1 LIHALIGVIISLS
14 WNEYKSVAAASHS
27 AGWLC
32 RNHIASMSY
41 TVFALKWRPKGFDEI
56 VGQDHITTQLKS
68 AIEKDRLAHA
78 YLFAGPRGVGK
89 TSTARILA
97 KALNCQKGPTATP
110 CGVCPSCVEIAKGSS
125 LDVLEIDG
133 ASNRGIDEIRTLREN
148 VKFSPAQGRFKVYI
162 IDEVHQIT
170 TDGFNALLKT
180 LEEPPAFVKFI
191 FATTHAHKV
200 PPTILSRCQRLDFR
214 RISVMEIIQQLE
226 KIVAVEKLKVD
237 RDVLV
242 SIARSSDGALRDAES
257 VLDQLIAFAKDRVS
271 HDDVISM
278 LGLVEQSALF
288 ALTDRIIAH
297 DPKGILELLN
307 EIINQGKDMAVLLS
321 NLIEHFRNLMVAK
334 VANADSELIDLPQNI
349 CEKLTDQA
357 KALTLEQIFSAFTI
371 LMQAQDMTKR
381 LDSMRIPLEISLV
394 RLCQHPKVVAPAPV
408 QAPKAAPVALK
419 PAAYKPAIPPSA
431 PSPKVIHD
439 KPAAVHDKPAA
450 IHEKPKALHDKPAA
464 ALEEQTEPLAAIN
477 LMTMD
482 AVQTV
487 SLDTVREGWQR
498 MIDDVSRVKISVAS
512 YLNEGAPTTLN
523 GDQLTV
529 MFPRNCS
536 LHKETLEEKFNKN
549 LIENKLSELFHAGF
563 KLNFVLSQ
571 EEKNAE
577 VTLQNPVVQ
586 SAMDMFNAR
595 VIKEG

>member
-1 LIHALIGVIISLS
+1 
-14 WNEYKSVAAASHS
+14 
-27 AGWLC
+27 
-32 RNHIASMSY
+32 MSY
-41 TVFALKWRPKGFDEI
+41 TVFALKWRPTNFNEI
-56 VGQDHITTQLKS
+56 IGQDHITTQLKS

-97 KALNCQKGPTATP
+97 KALNCKNGPTADP
-110 CGVCPSCVEIAKGSS
+110 CGKCPSCLEIAKGTS

-170 TDGFNALLKT
+170 NDGFNALLKT
-180 LEEPPAFVKFI
+180 LEEPPEFVKFI

-226 KIVAVEKLKVD
+226 KIVTAEKLKVD

-257 VLDQLIAFAKDRVS
+257 VLDQLIAFARDRVS

-288 ALTDRIIAH
+288 ALTDRITSH
-297 DPKGILELLN
+297 DAKGALELLN

-321 NLIEHFRNLMVAK
+321 NLIEHYRNLMVAK

-349 CEKLTDQA
+349 CEKLLEQA
-357 KALTLEQIFSAFTI
+357 KALSMEQIFSAFTI
-371 LMQAQDMTKR
+371 LLQAQDMTKR
-381 LDSMRIPLEISLV
+381 LDSTRIPLEISLV
-394 RLCQHPKVVAPAPV
+394 RLCQPKAPAPV
-408 QAPKAAPVALK
+408 PAGK
-419 PAAYKPAIPPSA
+419 PASASSPNKQPTASKPQSY
-431 PSPKVIHD
+431 SS
-439 KPAAVHDKPAA
+439 
-450 IHEKPKALHDKPAA
+450 PAA
-464 ALEEQTEPLAAIN
+464 ASKPVSSGSPSPAATKPISYTPGQQPMSSPKTVREKPVEPQAAVEM
-477 LMTMD
+477 MTVD

-487 SLDTVREGWQR
+487 SLESVREGWQR
-498 MIDDVSRVKISVAS
+498 IIDDVSRVKISVAS
-512 YLNEGAPTTLN
+512 YLNEGAPTNLD

-529 MFPRNCS
+529 VFPRNCS
-536 LHKETLEEKFNKN
+536 LHKETLEEKINKN
-549 LIENKLSELFHAGF
+549 LIENKLADLFHAGF
-563 KLNFVLSQ
+563 RLNFVLSQ

-577 VTLQNPVVQ
+577 TALQNPVVQ

>member
-1 LIHALIGVIISLS
+1 
-14 WNEYKSVAAASHS
+14 
-27 AGWLC
+27 
-32 RNHIASMSY
+32 MSY
-41 TVFALKWRPKGFDEI
+41 TVFALKWRPKNFDEI

-97 KALNCQKGPTATP
+97 KALNCRQGPTAHP
-110 CGVCPSCVEIAKGSS
+110 CGECPSCVEIAKGSA

-148 VKFSPAQGRFKVYI
+148 VKFAPAQGRFKVYI

-180 LEEPPAFVKFI
+180 LEEPPEFVKFI

-214 RISVMEIIQQLE
+214 RISVMEIIGQLE
-226 KIVAVEKLKVD
+226 KIVAAEKPKVD

-242 SIARSSDGALRDAES
+242 AIARSSDGALRDAES

-278 LGLVEQSALF
+278 LGLVEQAALF

-297 DPKGILELLN
+297 DAKGALELLN

-334 VANADSELIDLPQNI
+334 VAKADSELIDLPQNI
-349 CEKLTDQA
+349 CEKLMEQA
-357 KALTLEQIFSAFTI
+357 GALSMEQIFSAFTV

-394 RLCQHPKVVAPAPV
+394 RLCQPTSTPVRQPGPV
-408 QAPKAAPVALK
+408 QPAAQPRPAAPPSSRPAVYHK
-419 PAAYKPAIPPSA
+419 PVPPSA
-431 PSPKVIHD
+431 APSTVR
-439 KPAAVHDKPAA
+439 
-450 IHEKPKALHDKPAA
+450 EKP
-464 ALEEQTEPLAAIN
+464 QEPRASAGM
-477 LMTMD
+477 MTMD
-482 AVQTV
+482 AV
-487 SLDTVREGWQR
+487 SLEAVKEGWQR
-498 MIDDVSRVKISVAS
+498 MIEDVSRIKISVAS
-512 YLNEGAPTTLN
+512 YLNEGAPCGLN
-523 GDQLTV
+523 GNELTV
-529 MFPRNCS
+529 VFPRNCS
-536 LHKETLEEKFNKN
+536 LHKETLEEKINRN
-549 LIENKLSELFHAGF
+549 LIEKKLSELFHTGL

-571 EEKNAE
+571 EEKQQEDA
-577 VTLQNPVVQ
+577 LQHPIVQ

>member
-1 LIHALIGVIISLS
+1 
-14 WNEYKSVAAASHS
+14 
-27 AGWLC
+27 
-32 RNHIASMSY
+32 MPY
-41 TVFALKWRPKGFDEI
+41 TVFALKWRPKNFDEI

-97 KALNCQKGPTATP
+97 KALNCQNGPTAHP
-110 CGVCPSCVEIAKGSS
+110 CGTCPSCVEIAKGSS

-148 VKFSPAQGRFKVYI
+148 VKFAPAQGRFKVYI

-180 LEEPPAFVKFI
+180 LEEPPEFVKFI

-214 RISVMEIIQQLE
+214 RISVMEIIEQLE
-226 KIVAVEKLKVD
+226 KIVAAEKLKVD

-242 SIARSSDGALRDAES
+242 AIARSSDGALRDAES

-278 LGLVEQSALF
+278 LGLVEQAALF
-288 ALTDRIIAH
+288 AFTDRIIAH
-297 DPKGILELLN
+297 DAKGALELLN
-307 EIINQGKDMAVLLS
+307 EVINQGKDMTILLS

-334 VANADSELIDLPQNI
+334 VAKADSELIDLPQNI
-349 CEKLTDQA
+349 CEKLMEQA
-357 KALTLEQIFSAFTI
+357 AALSMEQIFSAFTV
-371 LMQAQDMTKR
+371 LMQAQDMSKR

-394 RLCQHPKVVAPAPV
+394 RLCQPKQAVAAAKPISAATHNSLPSLARPAPQQAKPVAPAPTRPV
-408 QAPKAAPVALK
+408 Q
-419 PAAYKPAIPPSA
+419 YKSA
-431 PSPKVIHD
+431 PPRPGTDV
-439 KPAAVHDKPAA
+439 VR
-450 IHEKPKALHDKPAA
+450 EKP
-464 ALEEQTEPLAAIN
+464 QEPRASVRM
-477 LMTMD
+477 MTMD
-482 AVQTV
+482 AVQTI
-487 SLDTVREGWQR
+487 SLEAVKEGWQR
-498 MIDDVSRVKISVAS
+498 MIEDVSRIKISVAS
-512 YLNEGAPTTLN
+512 YLNEGAPCDLN
-523 GDQLTV
+523 GNELTIV
-529 MFPRNCS
+529 FPRNCS
-536 LHKETLEEKFNKN
+536 LHKETLEEKINRN
-549 LIENKLSELFHAGF
+549 LIEKKLAELFHTGL
-563 KLNFVLSQ
+563 KLNYVLSQ
-571 EEKNAE
+571 EEKHPE
-577 VTLQNPVVQ
+577 DSLHHPIVQ

>member
-1 LIHALIGVIISLS
+1 
-14 WNEYKSVAAASHS
+14 
-27 AGWLC
+27 
-32 RNHIASMSY
+32 MSY
-41 TVFALKWRPKGFDEI
+41 TVFALKWRPSNFDEI

-97 KALNCQKGPTATP
+97 KAVNCQQGLTANP
-110 CGVCPSCVEIAKGSS
+110 CGKCPSCLEIAKGSS

-148 VKFSPAQGRFKVYI
+148 AKFSPAQGRFKVYI

-170 TDGFNALLKT
+170 NDGFNALLKT
-180 LEEPPAFVKFI
+180 LEEPPEFVKFI
-191 FATTHAHKV
+191 FATTHAQKI

-214 RISVMEIIQQLE
+214 RISVMEIIGQLQ
-226 KIVAVEKLKVD
+226 KIVDVEKLKVD
-237 RDVLV
+237 HDVLV
-242 SIARSSDGALRDAES
+242 AIARSSDGALRDAES

-297 DPKGILELLN
+297 DSRGALELLN
-307 EIINQGKDMAVLLS
+307 EVINQGKDMAVLLS

-349 CEKLTDQA
+349 CEKLTEQA
-357 KALTLEQIFSAFTI
+357 RVFSMEQIFSAFTA
-371 LMQAQDMTKR
+371 LMQAQDMSKR

-394 RLCQHPKVVAPAPV
+394 RLCQIPA
-408 QAPKAAPVALK
+408 AK
-419 PAAYKPAIPPSA
+419 PAATSIPAKPSA
-431 PSPKVIHD
+431 PSRPVSPGQPPAPARPAQYKPSQPPHASAPKTVR
-439 KPAAVHDKPAA
+439 
-450 IHEKPKALHDKPAA
+450 EKPVEPQASAQVATIDALPSIS
-464 ALEEQTEPLAAIN
+464 LE
-477 LMTMD
+477 
-482 AVQTV
+482 AVK
-487 SLDTVREGWQR
+487 EGWQR
-498 MIDDVSRVKISVAS
+498 MIDHVSRVKISVAS
-512 YLNEGAPTTLN
+512 YLNEGSPAILD

-529 MFPRNCS
+529 VFPRNCS
-536 LHKETLEEKFNKN
+536 LHKETLEERINKN
-549 LIENKLSELFHAGF
+549 LIEEKLAELFHSGF
-563 KLNFVLSQ
+563 RLNFVLSQ
-571 EEKNAE
+571 EEKNSE
-577 VTLQNPVVQ
+577 TTLQNPIVQ

>member
-1 LIHALIGVIISLS
+1 
-14 WNEYKSVAAASHS
+14 
-27 AGWLC
+27 
-32 RNHIASMSY
+32 MSY
-41 TVFALKWRPKGFDEI
+41 TVFALKWRPKNFDEI

-97 KALNCQKGPTATP
+97 KALNCRKGPTATP
-110 CGVCPSCVEIAKGSS
+110 CGECPSCVEIAKGSS

-226 KIVAVEKLKVD
+226 KIVAAENLKVD

-242 SIARSSDGALRDAES
+242 AIARSSDGALRDAES

-288 ALTDRIIAH
+288 ALTDRIIAC
-297 DPKGILELLN
+297 DSKGVLELLN

-349 CEKLTDQA
+349 CEKLTEQA
-357 KALTLEQIFSAFTI
+357 KALSLEQIFSAFTI
-371 LMQAQDMTKR
+371 LMQAQDMSKR

-394 RLCQHPKVVAPAPV
+394 RLCQPKATAPAP
-408 QAPKAAPVALK
+408 ASSPKSASVPVKPYTPPVK
-419 PAAYKPAIPPSA
+419 PASYKPVPAPSA
-431 PSPKVIHD
+431 PAPKTVHEKPQSFQG
-439 KPAAVHDKPAA
+439 KPAAVHEKPA
-450 IHEKPKALHDKPAA
+450 EPQAA
-464 ALEEQTEPLAAIN
+464 VRM
-477 LMTMD
+477 MTMD

-487 SLDTVREGWQR
+487 SLDAVREGWQR

-512 YLNEGAPTTLN
+512 YLNEGAPTDLD
-523 GDQLTV
+523 GDRLTV
-529 MFPRNCS
+529 VFPRNCS

>member
-1 LIHALIGVIISLS
+1 
-14 WNEYKSVAAASHS
+14 
-27 AGWLC
+27 
-32 RNHIASMSY
+32 MSY
-41 TVFALKWRPKGFDEI
+41 TVFALKWRPKNFDEI

-97 KALNCQKGPTATP
+97 KALNCRQGPTAHP
-110 CGVCPSCVEIAKGSS
+110 CGECPSCVEIAKGSA

-148 VKFSPAQGRFKVYI
+148 VKFAPAQGRFKVYI

-180 LEEPPAFVKFI
+180 LEEPPEFVKFI

-214 RISVMEIIQQLE
+214 RISVMEIIGQLE
-226 KIVAVEKLKVD
+226 KIVAAEKLKVD

-242 SIARSSDGALRDAES
+242 AIARSSDGALRDAES

-278 LGLVEQSALF
+278 LGLVEQAALF

-297 DPKGILELLN
+297 DAKGALELLN

-334 VANADSELIDLPQNI
+334 VAKADSELIDLPQNI
-349 CEKLTDQA
+349 CEKLMEQA
-357 KALTLEQIFSAFTI
+357 AALSMEQIFGAFTV
-371 LMQAQDMTKR
+371 LMQAQDMARR

-394 RLCQHPKVVAPAPV
+394 RLCQPKQAVASAKPLTAATHNSPPSLARPAPQQAKPVAPAPTRPV
-408 QAPKAAPVALK
+408 Q
-419 PAAYKPAIPPSA
+419 YKPAPSR
-431 PSPKVIHD
+431 PGTD
-439 KPAAVHDKPAA
+439 AVR
-450 IHEKPKALHDKPAA
+450 EKP
-464 ALEEQTEPLAAIN
+464 QEPRASAGM
-477 LMTMD
+477 MTMD
-482 AVQTV
+482 AV
-487 SLDTVREGWQR
+487 SLEAVKEGWQR
-498 MIDDVSRVKISVAS
+498 MIEDVSRIKISVAS
-512 YLNEGAPTTLN
+512 YLNEGVPCDLN
-523 GDQLTV
+523 GNELTV
-529 MFPRNCS
+529 VFPRNCS
-536 LHKETLEEKFNKN
+536 LHKETLEEKINRN
-549 LIENKLSELFHAGF
+549 LIENKLSELFHAGL

-571 EEKNAE
+571 EEKQQE
-577 VTLQNPVVQ
+577 DSLQHPIVQ

>member
-1 LIHALIGVIISLS
+1 V
-14 WNEYKSVAAASHS
+14 
-27 AGWLC
+27 WLR
-32 RNHIASMSY
+32 RNYIASMSY

-110 CGVCPSCVEIAKGSS
+110 CGECPSCVEIAKGSS

-297 DPKGILELLN
+297 DPKGVLELLN

-321 NLIEHFRNLMVAK
+321 NLVEHFRNLMVAK

-349 CEKLTDQA
+349 CEKLTEQA

-394 RLCQHPKVVAPAPV
+394 RLCQAKTAVPAPAPV
-408 QAPKAAPVALK
+408 PVSAQSKPAAAPKAAPVA
-419 PAAYKPAIPPSA
+419 SR
-431 PSPKVIHD
+431 PSPAPV
-439 KPAAVHDKPAA
+439 KPSVQHKPVAPPHALQEKPVAVLEKQSKPEAA
-450 IHEKPKALHDKPAA
+450 I
-464 ALEEQTEPLAAIN
+464 Q
-477 LMTMD
+477 MVTMD

-487 SLDTVREGWQR
+487 SLETVRDGWQR
-498 MIDDVSRVKISVAS
+498 MIEDVSRVKISVAS
-512 YLNEGAPTTLN
+512 YLNEGAPATLDGN
-523 GDQLTV
+523 RLTV
-529 MFPRNCS
+529 VFPRNCS

-563 KLNFVLSQ
+563 KLNFELSQ

>member
-1 LIHALIGVIISLS
+1 VDLSPIIWYNL
-14 WNEYKSVAAASHS
+14 V
-27 AGWLC
+27 
-32 RNHIASMSY
+32 MSY
-41 TVFALKWRPKGFDEI
+41 TVFALKWRPTNFDEI

-110 CGVCPSCVEIAKGSS
+110 CGTCPLCVEIAKGTS

-180 LEEPPAFVKFI
+180 LEEPPEFVKFI

-200 PPTILSRCQRLDFR
+200 PSTILSRCQRLDFR
-214 RISVMEIIQQLE
+214 RISVMEIIEQLE
-226 KIVAVEKLKVD
+226 KIVTAENLKVD

-242 SIARSSDGALRDAES
+242 AIARSSDGALRDAEG

-271 HDDVISM
+271 HDDVIAM
-278 LGLVEQSALF
+278 LGLVEQAALF
-288 ALTDRIIAH
+288 ALTDRIIAR
-297 DPKGILELLN
+297 DAKGALELLN
-307 EIINQGKDMAVLLS
+307 EIIDQGKDMAVLLS
-321 NLIEHFRNLMVAK
+321 NFIEHFRNLMVAK

-349 CEKLTDQA
+349 CEKLSTQA
-357 KALTLEQIFSAFTI
+357 ASLSMEQIFSAFTI

-394 RLCQHPKVVAPAPV
+394 RLCTPKVPAAISKPVAATTIPAKPPLVAPKSAVSSAP
-408 QAPKAAPVALK
+408 AK
-419 PAAYKPAIPPSA
+419 PAVAKTAVQQPSA
-431 PSPKVIHD
+431 PPKPVPQ
-439 KPAAVHDKPAA
+439 KP
-450 IHEKPKALHDKPAA
+450 
-464 ALEEQTEPLAAIN
+464 LEPQASVQM
-477 LMTMD
+477 MTID

-498 MIDDVSRVKISVAS
+498 MIEGVGRVKISVAS
-512 YLNEGAPTTLN
+512 YLNEGAPTYLEN
-523 GDQLTV
+523 GQLTV
-529 MFPRNCS
+529 VFPRNCS
-536 LHKETLEEKFNKN
+536 LHKETLEERINKN
-549 LIENKLSELFHAGF
+549 LIENTLAELFHSGL

-571 EEKNAE
+571 EEKNTE
-577 VTLQNPVVQ
+577 NTLQNPVVQ

>member
-1 LIHALIGVIISLS
+1 
-14 WNEYKSVAAASHS
+14 
-27 AGWLC
+27 
-32 RNHIASMSY
+32 MSY

-78 YLFAGPRGVGK
+78 YIFAGPRGVGK

-97 KALNCQKGPTATP
+97 KALNCQKGPTVTP

-226 KIVAVEKLKVD
+226 KIVAAEKLKVD

-288 ALTDRIIAH
+288 ALTDRVIAH

-357 KALTLEQIFSAFTI
+357 KALTLEQIFSAFTV

-381 LDSMRIPLEISLV
+381 LDSTRIPLEISLV
-394 RLCQHPKVVAPAPV
+394 RLCQAKAIAPAPV
-408 QAPKAAPVALK
+408 PAPKEAPVPLK
-419 PAAYKPAIPPSA
+419 PAAYKPAMPS
-431 PSPKVIHD
+431 SVSMPKAIHD
-439 KPAAVHDKPAA
+439 KPAALHAKPAV
-450 IHEKPKALHDKPAA
+450 IQEKPQALHDKPTAV
-464 ALEEQTEPLAAIN
+464 LEKQTEPQAAIN
-477 LMTMD
+477 MMTMD

-487 SLDTVREGWQR
+487 SLDVVREGWQR

-512 YLNEGAPTTLN
+512 YLNEGAPTNLD
-523 GDQLTV
+523 GDRLTV

-536 LHKETLEEKFNKN
+536 LHKETLEEKFNRN

-577 VTLQNPVVQ
+577 ATLQNPVVQ

>member
-1 LIHALIGVIISLS
+1 
-14 WNEYKSVAAASHS
+14 
-27 AGWLC
+27 
-32 RNHIASMSY
+32 MSY
-41 TVFALKWRPKGFDEI
+41 TVFALKWRPSNFDEI

-97 KALNCQKGPTATP
+97 KAINCQQGLTADP
-110 CGVCPSCVEIAKGSS
+110 CGKCPSCLEIAKGSS

-148 VKFSPAQGRFKVYI
+148 AKFSPAQGRFKVYI

-170 TDGFNALLKT
+170 NDGFNALLKT
-180 LEEPPAFVKFI
+180 LEEPPEFVKFI
-191 FATTHAHKV
+191 FATTHAHKI

-214 RISVMEIIQQLE
+214 RISVMEIIGQLQ
-226 KIVAVEKLKVD
+226 KIVDVEKLKVD
-237 RDVLV
+237 HDVLV
-242 SIARSSDGALRDAES
+242 AIARSSDGALRDAES

-297 DPKGILELLN
+297 DSRGALEILN
-307 EIINQGKDMAVLLS
+307 EVINQGKDMAVLLS

-349 CEKLTDQA
+349 CEKLMEQA
-357 KALTLEQIFSAFTI
+357 RVLSMEQIFSAFTA
-371 LMQAQDMTKR
+371 LMQAQDMSKR

-394 RLCQHPKVVAPAPV
+394 RLCQIPA
-408 QAPKAAPVALK
+408 AK
-419 PAAYKPAIPPSA
+419 PAATSIPAKPSA
-431 PSPKVIHD
+431 PSRPVSPGQPPTPARPAQYKPSQPPQASAPKIVR
-439 KPAAVHDKPAA
+439 
-450 IHEKPKALHDKPAA
+450 EKPVDPQASAQVTTIDDMPSIS
-464 ALEEQTEPLAAIN
+464 LE
-477 LMTMD
+477 
-482 AVQTV
+482 AVK
-487 SLDTVREGWQR
+487 EGWQR
-498 MIDDVSRVKISVAS
+498 MIDHVSRVKISVAS
-512 YLNEGAPTTLN
+512 YLNEGSPAILD

-529 MFPRNCS
+529 VFPRNCS
-536 LHKETLEEKFNKN
+536 LHKETLEERINKN
-549 LIENKLSELFHAGF
+549 LIEDKLAELFHSGF
-563 KLNFVLSQ
+563 RLNFVLSQ
-571 EEKNAE
+571 EEKNSE
-577 VTLQNPVVQ
+577 TTLQNPVVQ